1 MSKNYSGPGS
11 TLTFVAPDG
20 GATAGVPL
28 VLVDTVVIPIASGVA
43 GDVLVGHLD
52 GVWRLPADAALL
64 QGQKVALQ
72 AGVLVD
78 PLTATGD
85 TVPFGKLM
93 SAPAGGIAE
102 ALLIQ

>member
-11 TLTFVAPDG
+11 TVTFVAPAG
-20 GATAGVPL
+20 GASAGVPL
-28 VLVDTVVIPIASGVA
+28 VLIDLVVIPMASGVE
-43 GDVLVGHLD
+43 GDVLVGHIG

-78 PLTATGD
+78 PLVATGD
-85 TVPFGKLM
+85 LVPFGKLM
-93 SAPAGGIAE
+93 SAPVGGIAE

>member
-1 MSKNYSGPGS
+1 MSKNYSGPGE
-11 TLTFVAPDG
+11 TVTFVAPEG

-28 VLVDTVVIPIASGVA
+28 VLVDTVVIPMASGAA
-43 GDVLVGHLD
+43 GAVLVGHLD

-64 QGQKVALQ
+64 QGQRVSLQ

-78 PLTATGD
+78 PLTAAGD
-85 TVPFGKLM
+85 TVSFGKLM
-93 SAPAGGIAE
+93 SAPVGGIAE